1 MLFLQSDCSHELLT
15 KYLCLKNRFCEM
27 FECRFKVELP
37 DAVLT
42 LPHFDMTV
50 CHFQRLVGAVDF
62 LKQITGQKLAF

>member
-1 MLFLQSDCSHELLT
+1 
-15 KYLCLKNRFCEM
+15 M